1 MRARLGVVSACAAL
15 ASVLA
20 AAPAHAGSWAPP
32 GAAGPRA
39 LVSRPRDG
47 RAGPLLRKLESPKAK
62 AAEDLAP
69 DAFLYC
75 GDSLRKPASM
85 ALRGGGAEKLSIV
98 FISAEV
104 APWSVTGGL
113 GAVRAPLLPP
123 NARLHPTSVNYAS
136 ACRRVPPVLG
146 ESFLREPTRKEQCAL
161 PANTLRRGRRCATGC
176 RGHWLQLDTASC
188 RSPPDMTSTT
198 THGTRSSRARC
209 RWARPPQLCDSSTR
223 SRKAWTAC
231 LLTTR
236 SSLSACGV

>member
-1 MRARLGVVSACAAL
+1 MRACLGVVSACAAL
-15 ASVLA
+15 AAVLF
-20 AAPAHAGSWAPP
+20 AAPAHAGSGAPP
-32 GAAGPRA
+32 GASFPRG
-39 LVSRPRDG
+39 LVSRPRGCAPDG

-75 GDSLRKPASM
+75 GDSLRKPARM

-123 NARLHPTSVNYAS
+123 NARLHPASANYAP

-146 ESFLREPTRKEQCAL
+146 ESFSASPRERNSAHCQLT
-161 PANTLRRGRRCATGC
+161 RCAAAAGVRRAAAGTGFSWTPC
-176 RGHWLQLDTASC
+176 HVD
-188 RSPPDMTSTT
+188 
-198 THGTRSSRARC
+198 
-209 RWARPPQLCDSSTR
+209 RPPI
-223 SRKAWTAC
+223 
-231 LLTTR
+231 
-236 SSLSACGV
+236 